1 MNRVYFACIVWSIW
15 TVGLLIL
22 KGDEKTLTIGSWAFS
37 LCLLYVI
44 LFP

>member
-1 MNRVYFACIVWSIW
+1 MSKSEFAAIIWSIW

-22 KGDEKTLTIGSWAFS
+22 KGDEKTLTIGSWAFT
-37 LCLLYVI
+37 LCFLYVI